1 MAKDEV
7 DQVSIDGG
15 IVVGHDGSEAASD
28 AVRWAAGLAERL
40 GERLHVVRAW
50 SLTNAPRPKTQELGY
65 IPPVA
70 DFENAV
76 REALEHDVAAL
87 ALPGEADLHV
97 VHSGAAKALL
107 RAGEGASMLVVGR
120 RGTGGFRG
128 LGFGSTADQVA
139 SYAPVPVVVVPV
151 DPRDD

>member
-1 MAKDEV
+1 MASGEETV
-7 DQVSIDGG
+7 RVDGG
-15 IVVGHDGSEAASD
+15 IVVGHDGSEAAGD

-50 SLTNAPRPKTQELGY
+50 SLTNAPRPTTQEFGY
-65 IPPVA
+65 IPPIA
-70 DFENAV
+70 DFEAAV
-76 REALEHDVAAL
+76 RGALEHDVAAL
-87 ALPGEADLHV
+87 KLAGEVELHV
-97 VHSGAAKALL
+97 VRSGAARALL
-107 RAGEGASMLVVGR
+107 RAGEGATMVVVGR
-120 RGTGGFRG
+120 RGRGGFRG